1 MTTWLTDDEAL
12 ALASL
17 SGRPWP
23 SVLPTVDVA
32 SPDEVARA
40 IRSGTRSL
48 AVRGLV
54 TAPAEGELAGD
65 FHADVRPLVAAIAEG
80 RTVVVLQQA
89 QCAPPHRA
97 GGVVVLASHDAAASQ
112 TLLDVVSPAGV
123 HEVAEAPADLAREA
137 LARQLRAAFDDGV
150 RRDGEPEPDLALFV
164 TVLTDGAARVDRV
177 TRGKCETGG
186 FEVVSGVPTFVA
198 ARGAATPDGALA
210 VLAA

>member
-1 MTTWLTDDEAL
+1 MSLAAGFRSALRRGATWQ
-12 ALASL
+12 
-17 SGRPWP
+17 
-23 SVLPTVDVA
+23 
-32 SPDEVARA
+32 VARGVP
-40 IRSGTRSL
+40 RVMVEGGVSL
-48 AVRGLV
+48 AVGF
-54 TAPAEGELAGD
+54 A
-65 FHADVRPLVAAIAEG
+65 VRPEARGHAADGPEVSYASWPRRACRWQSASPAAIAEG